1 MARGRKLFSTGL
13 VHIVRR
19 AIVDYPTLN
28 YTSRDIHA
36 QLTEG
41 GLTDITLVQVRK
53 MITKIR
59 ASKSSRHLVFAT
71 GDRVR
76 NKEMV
81 WQKKL
86 KFSETPHPIKKIP
99 VQTSDPP
106 VSAPGGDIVSE
117 AELGESIYN
126 YIKNLKEELALER
139 QEVSSLQGEVTA
151 LQKNVDTLKAVNARL
166 ADSVEKPK
174 SRTGMLTRSEIRQGK
189 TNPV

>member
-19 AIVDYPTLN
+19 AIVNYPTLN

-36 QLTEG
+36 QLVDEG
-41 GLTDITLVQVRK
+41 IDVTLVQVRK
-53 MITKIR
+53 MITQIR
-59 ASKSSRHLVFAT
+59 LSKSSRHLALAT

-81 WQKKL
+81 WQKKP
-86 KFSETPHPIKKIP
+86 KFSETPHPLKKIP
-99 VQTSDPP
+99 VQTSAPP
-106 VSAPGGDIVSE
+106 VSAPEGDIVGVT
-117 AELGESIYN
+117 ELGESIYN

-139 QEVSSLQGEVTA
+139 QEVSSLQRDVEA
-151 LQKNVDTLKAVNARL
+151 LQKSVDTLKAVNARF